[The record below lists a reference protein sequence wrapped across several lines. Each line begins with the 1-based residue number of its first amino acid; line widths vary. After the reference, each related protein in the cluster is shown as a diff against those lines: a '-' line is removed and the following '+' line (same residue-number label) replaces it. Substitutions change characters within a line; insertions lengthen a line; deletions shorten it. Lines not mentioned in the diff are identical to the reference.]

1 MRKLVIKT
9 IAITLTSIVGAL
21 VVAFGATWLFAPK
34 ILANVFDGVGSYAA
48 SVFFYEEQFNKT
60 GDISDLAVLVD
71 KLDIEKDAEK
81 AEGLLKKLVT
91 HDNFEEFAIESDA
104 GKTPIVSTKE
114 YYAGLYTV
122 VLYDNGKLLDSLQC
136 CALFVMD
143 SGYTA
148 SNPYRTLIAERFN
161 EFSDY
166 DIEKINLM
174 LEEELPTLSGDEYA
188 RAVSDLDILNSK

>member
-9 IAITLTSIVGAL
+9 IAITLAAIVGAL

-34 ILANVFDGVGSYAA
+34 ILANVFDGVGNYAA

>member
-1 MRKLVIKT
+1 M
-9 IAITLTSIVGAL
+9 
-21 VVAFGATWLFAPK
+21 VAFGATWLFAPK

-71 KLDIEKDAEK
+71 KFDIERDTEK

-91 HDNFEEFAIESDA
+91 HDNFEEFAASADA

-114 YYAGLYTV
+114 YYVGLYTV
-122 VLYDNGKLLDSLQC
+122 ILYDNGKLLDSLQC
-136 CALFVMD
+136 CALFVID
-143 SGYTA
+143 NGYTA
-148 SNPYRTLIAERFN
+148 SNPYRTLISERFN
-161 EFSDY
+161 EFSDS

-174 LEEELPTLSGDEYA
+174 LDGELPTLSGDEFF
-188 RAVSDLDILNSK
+188 RAVSDLDILNSKYN

>member
-1 MRKLVIKT
+1 M
-9 IAITLTSIVGAL
+9 
-21 VVAFGATWLFAPK
+21 VAFGATWLFAPK
-34 ILANVFDGVGSYAA
+34 ILANVFDGVGNYAA

-60 GDISDLAVLVD
+60 GDVADLAVLVD
-71 KLDIEKDAEK
+71 KLDLESDSKK

-91 HDNFEEFAIESDA
+91 HEKFEEFVASADA

-136 CALFVMD
+136 CALFVLD

-148 SNPYRTLIAERFN
+148 SNPYRTLISERFN
-161 EFSDY
+161 KFSDN

-174 LEEELPTLSGDEYA
+174 LDGELSTLSGDEYF
-188 RAVSDLDILNSK
+188 RAVSDLEQLNSK